1 MKKRRNKSRIKSN
14 IIKRQ
19 VIEIKELKK
28 LIDNLNITCEQKDE
42 IIGSI
47 DGLRQDLIDVITDIN
62 DKREQYDALINE
74 LIEMKKIINQ
84 EVFKGRWKIIR
95 FLLK

>member
-1 MKKRRNKSRIKSN
+1 MKKRRNKSGIKSN

-19 VIEIKELKK
+19 VVEIKELKK
-28 LIDNLNITCEQKDE
+28 SIDNLNITCEQKDE

-47 DGLRQDLIDVITDIN
+47 DGLRQDLIDVITDLN

>member
-1 MKKRRNKSRIKSN
+1 MKKRRNKSGIKSN

>member
-1 MKKRRNKSRIKSN
+1 MKKRRNKSGIKSN

-47 DGLRQDLIDVITDIN
+47 NGLRQDLIDVITDIN

>member
-1 MKKRRNKSRIKSN
+1 MKKRRNKSGIKSN

-19 VIEIKELKK
+19 VVEIKELKK